1 MEFVYYNPTD
11 ESRSCVVRTMT
22 GLTGKPYEAVKKEL
36 TELAAEMGYP
46 DYNETAVFEQY
57 MAAHRI
63 FRCMDDCGMQVR
75 ELDLNSGTFCVFGT
89 NRADYYH
96 LFPVIDGVIFDR
108 RDDSRE
114 LYVLAV
120 YKKENHVI

>member
-36 TELAAEMGYP
+36 TELAAEMGYL

-63 FRCMDDCGMQVR
+63 FAAWMTAGCRS
-75 ELDLNSGTFCVFGT
+75 ESL
-89 NRADYYH
+89 
-96 LFPVIDGVIFDR
+96 I
-108 RDDSRE
+108 
-114 LYVLAV
+114 
-120 YKKENHVI
+120 